1 MRTTQ
6 TSVQQNGQVRYP
18 RIRSD
23 LLPVCHTCDI
33 PYVKTWSELNGSI
46 WTCTNKNFDSNSWI
60 NFDQTVRQNLNKMYN
75 IKYLFISLKSKWQK
89 EVNCCIQSM
98 KSGLWI
104 GSKSQMGSIESTGVK
119 SQKGKKVIEGQIK
132 ISTIE
137 ITKNPTKTAIIFF
150 PGLLILIFS
159 GISSIKTRKMNVPA
173 ATQLSEPENIL

>member
-1 MRTTQ
+1 
-6 TSVQQNGQVRYP
+6 
-18 RIRSD
+18 
-23 LLPVCHTCDI
+23 
-33 PYVKTWSELNGSI
+33 
-46 WTCTNKNFDSNSWI
+46 
-60 NFDQTVRQNLNKMYN
+60 
-75 IKYLFISLKSKWQK
+75 
-89 EVNCCIQSM
+89 
-98 KSGLWI
+98 
-104 GSKSQMGSIESTGVK
+104 MGSSESTGVK

>member
-1 MRTTQ
+1 
-6 TSVQQNGQVRYP
+6 
-18 RIRSD
+18 
-23 LLPVCHTCDI
+23 
-33 PYVKTWSELNGSI
+33 
-46 WTCTNKNFDSNSWI
+46 
-60 NFDQTVRQNLNKMYN
+60 
-75 IKYLFISLKSKWQK
+75 
-89 EVNCCIQSM
+89 
-98 KSGLWI
+98 
-104 GSKSQMGSIESTGVK
+104 MGSIESTEVK

>member
-1 MRTTQ
+1 MAER
-6 TSVQQNGQVRYP
+6 GK
-18 RIRSD
+18 
-23 LLPVCHTCDI
+23 LLHPE
-33 PYVKTWSELNGSI
+33 YEI
-46 WTCTNKNFDSNSWI
+46 WTLNWVKKSN
-60 NFDQTVRQNLNKMYN
+60 
-75 IKYLFISLKSKWQK
+75 
-89 EVNCCIQSM
+89 
-98 KSGLWI
+98 
-104 GSKSQMGSIESTGVK
+104 GVK

>member
-1 MRTTQ
+1 
-6 TSVQQNGQVRYP
+6 
-18 RIRSD
+18 
-23 LLPVCHTCDI
+23 
-33 PYVKTWSELNGSI
+33 
-46 WTCTNKNFDSNSWI
+46 
-60 NFDQTVRQNLNKMYN
+60 
-75 IKYLFISLKSKWQK
+75 
-89 EVNCCIQSM
+89 
-98 KSGLWI
+98 
-104 GSKSQMGSIESTGVK
+104 MGSIESTGVK